1 MNQYSLL
8 CIIYQIVNEEDRKQV
23 LELVSKQESFKNLS
37 FGTVTEGKYQLEL
50 LCHQLSKAQK
60 LMIYNYGYLYQCLK
74 GSMGIVKFAEKWGRL
89 LQLEKADMKTIEK
102 EWSEER
108 VNYIKNR
115 CKEKQY
121 TSVQCIVEP
130 EEYIEEFITKLIEQ
144 LLVEVYST
152 DIDEREAGRI
162 TQRII
167 LTNLDA
173 MEYEHPE
180 DHRLLEVLRGN
191 KMLEAPLK
199 LFVEYDIE
207 RFIKVQYTGSNI
219 KVTPTNMPYIYEAVK
234 TACRILNLNKMP
246 DVYVQQ
252 GFQINGCTTG
262 IENPII
268 ILNAGCLSLLDYDE
282 LLFIIGHEIGHIK
295 SQHLMYHMMG
305 QALPYLAEIAA
316 QMTLGFGSIIGAGI
330 QISLYNWY
338 RKSELTADRAGL
350 LVCQSHKAAIKALM
364 KCAGYPPQFYG
375 HMNEMDFLKQMEQF
389 ENLDSEA
396 YNKVVKVLSSLYQTH
411 PWTVLRAKELH
422 EWYKQGE
429 YDQIISRKICL
440 TKER

>member
-191 KMLEAPLK
+191 KML
-199 LFVEYDIE
+199 
-207 RFIKVQYTGSNI
+207 
-219 KVTPTNMPYIYEAVK
+219 
-234 TACRILNLNKMP
+234 

-440 TKER
+440 TKVR